1 MPIIILLLYLI
12 LCVIFPPALIV
23 LVVGLAVLCLAA
35 VGAGIGALIGLPL
48 GIIARL
54 FRRKPRPADVAPAP
68 VPAPPE
74 AKKPETPKGDSL
86 GLALEWFGKG
96 AGALLVLALGVAL
109 VSAVVGGL

>member
-1 MPIIILLLYLI
+1 MPIIILLLYII
-12 LCVIFPPALIV
+12 LCVIFPPALI
-23 LVVGLAVLCLAA
+23 LLAIAVAFLCLAA
-35 VGAGIGALIGLPL
+35 LGALIGLPF
-48 GIIARL
+48 GIIIGL

-68 VPAPPE
+68 ASVPSE

-109 VSAVVGGL
+109 VSAVVGGP